1 MDTDEKGPRQRTE
14 PIGGMPVGRRP
25 ETGRQPEATDDEAAG
40 ESRTKKEAAFTEGK
54 AAVRGPGE
62 ATSLSD
68 QERMQLEVQQQQPVA
83 EHGREHTAE
92 QAGKTVVSGA
102 ASGSKTRIDE
112 ALLVDPNDRKAIR
125 QSIFRL
131 AGPSLVEMML
141 ANLTQMLNMVMV
153 GRLSPEA
160 VATVGLTNQ
169 PFFLFLALFSTL
181 NVGTTVIVARSIGS
195 GRLEDAN
202 RAAGQAFLLNILL
215 SVMLMAFGYT
225 FAADLLR
232 LMGGSEE
239 VVAQGLSYA
248 KLVFLSLG
256 FTTIAMSFSATLR
269 GAGDTRT
276 PMKINVVANL
286 LVVLLG
292 FPLIYGMGSFGGF
305 GIAGAGIATFTAQL
319 VSMTWV
325 TTVMFSGKY
334 KVRLSL
340 TNLLRIDRGM
350 IARIGK
356 IGFPSALEQL
366 VMRFG
371 MLIFIQVAASLG
383 TFAVAA
389 TQITFTILGLSF
401 MPGMAF
407 AIAAST
413 LVGQALG
420 AQKPDLAEK
429 YGWQVRKI
437 GTYIAGLVGVGF
449 ILFAPYIMKLFTIEP
464 DIIDKGALSIR
475 IMGFIQVSQAT
486 QFILSG
492 ALRGAGDTRYPL
504 YSTFIGVWGFRV
516 VLSLLFVYGF
526 GMDLYGIW
534 LAAAAD
540 QFVRSFLILKRFK
553 KGAWKTLRV

>member
-1 MDTDEKGPRQRTE
+1 MKADDE
-14 PIGGMPVGRRP
+14 GRRQPTVPTSGERSDLRHATRGRGP
-25 ETGRQPEATDDEAAG
+25 ESEHDEAEREGVSEEAAASREAPAAAQTTDRGERRTDD
-40 ESRTKKEAAFTEGK
+40 
-54 AAVRGPGE
+54 
-62 ATSLSD
+62 
-68 QERMQLEVQQQQPVA
+68 
-83 EHGREHTAE
+83 
-92 QAGKTVVSGA
+92 
-102 ASGSKTRIDE
+102 
-112 ALLVDPNDRKAIR
+112 ALLVDPDDKKAVR

-141 ANLTQMLNMVMV
+141 ANFTQMLNMIMV

-169 PFFLFLALFSTL
+169 PFFLFLAIFSTL
-181 NVGTTVIVARSIGS
+181 NVGTTVIVARSIGA
-195 GRLEDAN
+195 GRLDEAD
-202 RAAGQAFLLNILL
+202 RAAGQAFLLNIML
-215 SVMLMAFGYT
+215 SVLMIAFSYS

-239 VVAQGLSYA
+239 VVAHGLSYA
-248 KLVFLSLG
+248 KFIFLSIG
-256 FTTIAMSFSATLR
+256 FTTISMSFSATLR
-269 GAGDTRT
+269 GSGDTRT
-276 PMKINVVANL
+276 PMKINVVANV
-286 LVVLLG
+286 LVVVIG
-292 FPLIYGMGSFGGF
+292 FPLIYGIGGYSGMG
-305 GIAGAGIATFTAQL
+305 ITGAGVATFVAQL

-325 TTVMFSGKY
+325 TTVMFSGKF

-340 TNLLRIDRGM
+340 RNLFRFDRAM

-356 IGFPSALEQL
+356 IGFPSALEQI
-366 VMRFG
+366 VMRLG
-371 MLIFIQVAASLG
+371 MLIFIKVAASLG
-383 TFAVAA
+383 TMAVAA

-437 GTYIAGLVGVGF
+437 GAYVAGLIGVGF
-449 ILFAPYIMKLFTIEP
+449 IIFAPQIMKLFTIEP
-464 DIIDKGALSIR
+464 EIIEKGALSIR
-475 IMGFIQVSQAT
+475 IMGCIQVSQAT

-526 GMDLYGIW
+526 KMDLYGIW

-540 QFVRSFLILKRFK
+540 QFVRSFLILSRFK

>member
-1 MDTDEKGPRQRTE
+1 MKADNERQQ
-14 PIGGMPVGRRP
+14 
-25 ETGRQPEATDDEAAG
+25 RQPPIKASGPAEPQGQA
-40 ESRTKKEAAFTEGK
+40 KEAGSIA
-54 AAVRGPGE
+54 
-62 ATSLSD
+62 
-68 QERMQLEVQQQQPVA
+68 
-83 EHGREHTAE
+83 
-92 QAGKTVVSGA
+92 GA
-102 ASGSKTRIDE
+102 ADADAAEAGSETSDAAAKATE
-112 ALLVDPNDRKAIR
+112 AFLVDPDDKKAVR
-125 QSIFRL
+125 QSILRL

-141 ANLTQMLNMVMV
+141 ANFTQMLSMIMV

-169 PFFLFLALFSTL
+169 PFFLFLAIFSTL
-181 NVGTTVIVARSIGS
+181 NVGTTVIVARSIGA
-195 GRLEDAN
+195 GRLDEAD
-202 RAAGQAFLLNILL
+202 RAAGQAFLLNIVL
-215 SVMLMAFGYT
+215 SVIMIAFSYT

-232 LMGGSEE
+232 LMGGSED
-239 VVAQGLSYA
+239 VVAHGLSYA
-248 KLVFLSLG
+248 KFVFLSIG
-256 FTTIAMSFSATLR
+256 FTTISMSFSATLR

-276 PMKINVVANL
+276 PMKINVVANI
-286 LVVLLG
+286 LVVLIG
-292 FPLIYGMGSFGGF
+292 FPLIYGIGSYSGMG
-305 GIAGAGIATFTAQL
+305 ITGAGVATFVSQL
-319 VSMTWV
+319 VSMVWV
-325 TTVMFSGKY
+325 TTVMFSGKF

-340 TNLLRIDRGM
+340 RNLFRLDREM
-350 IARIGK
+350 VARIGR
-356 IGFPSALEQL
+356 IGFPSALEQI
-366 VMRFG
+366 VMRLG
-371 MLIFIQVAASLG
+371 MLIFIKVAASLG
-383 TFAVAA
+383 TMAVAA

-437 GTYIAGLVGVGF
+437 GAYVAGLIGVGF
-449 ILFAPYIMKLFTIEP
+449 ILFAPQIMKLFTIEP
-464 DIIDKGALSIR
+464 EIIEKGALSIR

-526 GMDLYGIW
+526 KMDLYGIW

-540 QFVRSFLILKRFK
+540 QFVRSFLIFNRFK
-553 KGAWKTLRV
+553 KGAWKTVRV

>member
-1 MDTDEKGPRQRTE
+1 MNAETDRQQQASSGPAEQ
-14 PIGGMPVGRRP
+14 GAG
-25 ETGRQPEATDDEAAG
+25 AAG
-40 ESRTKKEAAFTEGK
+40 DAF
-54 AAVRGPGE
+54 
-62 ATSLSD
+62 
-68 QERMQLEVQQQQPVA
+68 
-83 EHGREHTAE
+83 
-92 QAGKTVVSGA
+92 
-102 ASGSKTRIDE
+102 
-112 ALLVDPNDRKAIR
+112 LVDPNDKKAVR
-125 QSIFRL
+125 QSILKL

-141 ANLTQMLNMVMV
+141 ANFTQMLSMIMV

-169 PFFLFLALFSTL
+169 PFFLLLALFSTL

-195 GRLEDAN
+195 GKLEEAN
-202 RAAGQAFLLNILL
+202 RAAGQAFLLNIVL
-215 SVMLMAFGYT
+215 SVVMIALSYT
-225 FAADLLR
+225 FAADFLR
-232 LMGGSEE
+232 LMGGEE
-239 VVAQGLSYA
+239 DVVAHGLVYA
-248 KLVFLSLG
+248 KIVFLSLG
-256 FTTIAMSFSATLR
+256 FTTISMSFSATLR

-276 PMKINVVANL
+276 PMKINVVANI
-286 LVVLLG
+286 LVVLIG
-292 FPLIYGMGSFGGF
+292 YPLIYGIGSYGGMG
-305 GIAGAGIATFTAQL
+305 ITGAAVATIVAQG

-325 TTVMFSGKY
+325 TIVMFSGKF
-334 KVRLSL
+334 KVRLDL
-340 TNLLRIDRGM
+340 RHLLRLDREM

-356 IGFPSALEQL
+356 IGFPSALEQI
-366 VMRFG
+366 VMRLG
-371 MLIFIQVAASLG
+371 MLIFFKVAASLG
-383 TFAVAA
+383 TMAIAA
-389 TQITFTILGLSF
+389 TQIAFSIFGLSF

-420 AQKPDLAEK
+420 ARNPELAEK

-437 GTYIAGLVGVGF
+437 GIYVAGAIGVGF
-449 ILFAPYIMKLFTIEP
+449 ILFAPYIMMLYTVEPEIIE
-464 DIIDKGALSIR
+464 KGALSIR

-516 VLSLLFVYGF
+516 VLSLLFVYVL